1 MREGKRKRNRD
12 GGGSGGGGGG
22 ASGGGSSGGGSSG
35 ATGGSKRSKAKS
47 PAVPLGVTFNNIV
60 ADVHLTL
67 SEDKL
72 VVTGEKGYRM
82 MLATH
87 GAREGSWFFEFAV
100 ERSGLAAGAAGGGSG
115 VGAKHAVEPHVR
127 LGWATTDGD
136 QQVSGPPPVVHVHVG
151 ACMCVRDGALR
162 LSVCVLGD
170 VLMGRL
176 LALAALAPA
185 QALPCFSSS
194 VPSVPHSSRP
204 IPPG

>member
-1 MREGKRKRNRD
+1 MGEGKRKRNRGGD
-12 GGGSGGGGGG
+12 GGGSGGGG
-22 ASGGGSSGGGSSG
+22 SGGGGGASGGGSSG

-100 ERSGLAAGAAGGGSG
+100 ERCGLAAGAAEGGSG

-136 QQVSGPPPVVHVHVG
+136 QQVSGPPPVVHMHVG
-151 ACMCVRDGALR
+151 DAR
-162 LSVCVLGD
+162 VCVVGGGGGMRVVGLCGC
-170 VLMGRL
+170 L
-176 LALAALAPA
+176 
-185 QALPCFSSS
+185 
-194 VPSVPHSSRP
+194 
-204 IPPG
+204 